1 MFTILVLGLF
11 LALPVASPALCAESV
26 VLPDSVPFAV
36 GESLEYHVRYGVIPA
51 GKARIALLDTEIVR
65 GKVCYHAVSQAR
77 SAKAFDIVFKVR
89 DKVETWF
96 DCDSL
101 YSHRFHKR
109 LQEGGYRDFKT
120 VDNYYNKGIARLI
133 DDGEFKGDYPIPP
146 WVQDAL
152 SALFW
157 VRTLPFAEDT
167 VLIVPTHDVR
177 KTYDLRVVI
186 GKKECVTTPAGEF
199 ECYKVEPRLESGGIF
214 KKDKGARIW
223 IWFTADDRKL
233 PVLMQSKVFFG
244 HITAELEDYRSGK

>member
-1 MFTILVLGLF
+1 M
-11 LALPVASPALCAESV
+11 
-26 VLPDSVPFAV
+26 PFAV

-51 GKARIALLDTEIVR
+51 GKARIALLDTASVR
-65 GKVCYHAVSQAR
+65 GQLCYHAVSQAR

-96 DCDSL
+96 DYDSL
-101 YSHRFHKR
+101 YSRRFHKR
-109 LQEGGYRDFKT
+109 LQEGGYRDFKI
-120 VDNYYNKGIARLI
+120 VEYYYDKGTARLV

-186 GKKECVTTPAGEF
+186 GKKERVSTPAGEF

-244 HITAELEDYRSGK
+244 HITAELEEYRSGK